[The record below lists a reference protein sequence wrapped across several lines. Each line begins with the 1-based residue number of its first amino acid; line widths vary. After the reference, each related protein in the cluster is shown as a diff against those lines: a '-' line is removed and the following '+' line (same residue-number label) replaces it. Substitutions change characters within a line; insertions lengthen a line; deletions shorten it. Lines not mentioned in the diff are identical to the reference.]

1 MKVILSTTLLLSGPA
16 LVRGLCQKYVDAAT
30 TAATN
35 LQSGYFS
42 GGTYPSQ
49 PVWIS
54 AVDAWHLQ
62 RLDGLTGASTY
73 SSVINTVF
81 TNYEN
86 ELQNGGSYDDV
97 QWVSV
102 AYLLAGNIDMA
113 KKYYDIASTAVD
125 SSYCGGGLFWS
136 SARDYKN
143 TITNELYLATSGY
156 LYDVTQDTQYLTN
169 LKNTWEWF
177 STSSLRGSN
186 GLYNDGLSKDGLCAN
201 NGQTQWTY
209 NQGVVLAG
217 LGFLY
222 KCIPTSVPDTHD
234 ESAISTAWSIM
245 DAILADL
252 VDNGALRESCD
263 STTSTTCNND
273 QVSFKGI
280 LVEYMAW
287 FLSITGRDN
296 GTKYSDFI
304 KLQADKVLQNAVGTA
319 GWYSNLW
326 YDSNS
331 NGAVS
336 TAASQGAALGAFVAA
351 GAQSC

>member
-1 MKVILSTTLLLSGPA
+1 MKAILSTTLLLFGPT

-30 TAATN
+30 TAAAN
-35 LQSGYFS
+35 LQSAYFS

-73 SSVINTVF
+73 SGVINTVF

-102 AYLLAGNIDMA
+102 AYLSAGNVDMA

-143 TITNELYLATSGY
+143 AITNELYLATSGY

-177 STSSLRGSN
+177 NASALRGSN

-209 NQGVVLAG
+209 NQGVVLVG

-222 KCIPTSVPDTHD
+222 KCMSTLYTKD

-263 STTSTTCNND
+263 SATATTCNND

-304 KLQADKVLQNAVGTA
+304 KLQADKVLQNAVGSA
-319 GWYSNLW
+319 GSYSNLW
-326 YDSNS
+326 YSSNAG
-331 NGAVS
+331 GAVW
-336 TAASQGAALGAFVAA
+336 TAPSQGAALGAFVAA